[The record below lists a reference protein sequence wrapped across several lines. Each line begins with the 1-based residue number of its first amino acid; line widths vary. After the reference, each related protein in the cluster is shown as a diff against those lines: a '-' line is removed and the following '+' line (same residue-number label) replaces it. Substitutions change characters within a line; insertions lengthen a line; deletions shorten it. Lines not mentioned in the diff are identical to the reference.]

1 MGRSDIEDALKRLHW
16 LTQEE
21 ARMAAAQVLK
31 VANIIDD
38 RVQGIEDKMI
48 SVDIRVAGVDDGVA
62 GIDDRIKDVH
72 FQVKG
77 VDDGVKGVDDKV
89 AAVIDGAQHVFY
101 QSLKNRY
108 SIRYLDGKVARVVIQ
123 QAADDVDQVKRL

>member
-1 MGRSDIEDALKRLHW
+1 MGRSDIEDALKRLDW

-21 ARMAAAQVLK
+21 ARMTAAQVLK

-48 SVDIRVAGVDDGVA
+48 SVDIRVAG
-62 GIDDRIKDVH
+62 IDDRIKDVH

-77 VDDGVKGVDDKV
+77 VDDGVKGVDDKI

-101 QSLKNRY
+101 QSLKNR
-108 SIRYLDGKVARVVIQ
+108 
-123 QAADDVDQVKRL
+123 

>member
-1 MGRSDIEDALKRLHW
+1 
-16 LTQEE
+16 
-21 ARMAAAQVLK
+21 MAAAQVLK

-77 VDDGVKGVDDKV
+77 VDDGVKGVDDKI

-101 QSLKNRY
+101 QSLKNR
-108 SIRYLDGKVARVVIQ
+108 
-123 QAADDVDQVKRL
+123 

>member
-1 MGRSDIEDALKRLHW
+1 
-16 LTQEE
+16 
-21 ARMAAAQVLK
+21 MAAAQVLK

-48 SVDIRVAGVDDGVA
+48 SVDIRVAG
-62 GIDDRIKDVH
+62 IDDRIKDVH

-77 VDDGVKGVDDKV
+77 VDDGVKGVDDKI

-101 QSLKNRY
+101 QSLKNHKPENG
-108 SIRYLDGKVARVVIQ
+108 LARPS
-123 QAADDVDQVKRL
+123 